1 MIRDFLLLETGD
13 YLLLETGDKLIIR
26 ETLFTGTQLLN
37 NAVFVDFRDKR
48 AVVTRDP
55 RSTLV
60 GFLDRRT
67 VAPFR
72 DKRVFV
78 KRRDKRTEGH

>member
-13 YLLLETGDKLIIR
+13 YLLLETGDKLVIR

-37 NAVFVDFRDKR
+37 NAVFVSFRDKR
-48 AVVTRDP
+48 EVP
-55 RSTLV
+55 
-60 GFLDRRT
+60 GY
-67 VAPFR
+67 R
-72 DKRVFV
+72 DKRTFA

>member
-1 MIRDFLLLETGD
+1 VITDYLLLETGD
-13 YLLLETGDKLIIR
+13 YLLLEMGDKLIIR
-26 ETLFTGTQLLN
+26 ETAFTGTQLLN

-48 AVVTRDP
+48 TVT
-55 RSTLV
+55 
-60 GFLDRRT
+60 G
-67 VAPFR
+67 FR